1 MYNTTAGGGGLFNRR
16 SVYRV
21 LYTLLRT
28 VLQRATKIT
37 TAALECTGHL
47 EFIQVPLWRSLN
59 TALRWT
65 ALHIYDQIATPLF

>member
-1 MYNTTAGGGGLFNRR
+1 MCIIPQQAAEDCSTEE
-16 SVYRV
+16 VYTV
-21 LYTLLRT
+21 FCTLLRT